1 MVTIEKFRKKLRKV
15 WTEPENALGN
25 ECERKAGTK
34 SGIEL
39 EITPKK
45 AGARRIRSM
54 FQE

>member
-25 ECERKAGTK
+25 ECERKAGTE

-39 EITPKK
+39 ETTPKK
-45 AGARRIRSM
+45 TVARRIRNRV
-54 FQE
+54 QE